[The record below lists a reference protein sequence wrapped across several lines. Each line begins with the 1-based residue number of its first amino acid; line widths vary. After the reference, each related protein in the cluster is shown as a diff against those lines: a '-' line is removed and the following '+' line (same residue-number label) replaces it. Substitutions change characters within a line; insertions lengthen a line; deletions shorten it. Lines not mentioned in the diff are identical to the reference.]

1 LYRGRGGGGLGLRVV
16 VLLLVCIFGG
26 ARRRG
31 GCEVLYGVLALG
43 VSDEGLVGNIHC
55 TYIQL

>member
-1 LYRGRGGGGLGLRVV
+1 
-16 VLLLVCIFGG
+16 
-26 ARRRG
+26 
-31 GCEVLYGVLALG
+31 VLYGVLALG